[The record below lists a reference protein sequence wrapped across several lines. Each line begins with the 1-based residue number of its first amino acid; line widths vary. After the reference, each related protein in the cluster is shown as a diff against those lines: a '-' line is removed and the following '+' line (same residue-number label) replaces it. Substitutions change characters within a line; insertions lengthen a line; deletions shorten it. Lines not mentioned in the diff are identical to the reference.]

1 MARGIVNPKL
11 AAHLVK
17 KTVQATTATIP
28 HTDQQLT
35 RMESEIVDLNAKL
48 ETRRGEVASMMCSRV
63 ALDNLLAALPA
74 KS

>member
-1 MARGIVNPKL
+1 
-11 AAHLVK
+11 
-17 KTVQATTATIP
+17 
-28 HTDQQLT
+28 
-35 RMESEIVDLNAKL
+35 MESEIVDLNAKL